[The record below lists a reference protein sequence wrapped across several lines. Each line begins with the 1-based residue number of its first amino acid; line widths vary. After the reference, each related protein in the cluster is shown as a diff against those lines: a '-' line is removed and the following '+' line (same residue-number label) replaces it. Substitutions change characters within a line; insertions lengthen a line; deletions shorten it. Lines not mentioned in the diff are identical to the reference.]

1 MGLSFCWYL
10 GLRGEEIAIESKLN
24 VTGILGVDGGE
35 KTAIEWESKVGGG
48 GTVGRSM
55 VREGRRWEGNILCE
69 RGVAA
74 RKLVQQEKKKQR
86 AIVLNLD
93 QVTHVLASSCLSF
106 TADKPRDCFMM
117 TGRGSGKDRPR
128 YLASWWGW
136 L

>member
-55 VREGRRWEGNILCE
+55 VREGRRWEGKIYS
-69 RGVAA
+69 A
-74 RKLVQQEKKKQR
+74 REALLQENWCNKQR
-86 AIVLNLD
+86 KNSE
-93 QVTHVLASSCLSF
+93 Q
-106 TADKPRDCFMM
+106 
-117 TGRGSGKDRPR
+117 
-128 YLASWWGW
+128 
-136 L
+136 